1 MKSSYNIKIKIFEY
15 THKGD
20 INPSLFYLFLKIKH
34 FERYTLIAILAVV
47 MCLL

>member
-20 INPSLFYLFLKIKH
+20 INPNLFYLF
-34 FERYTLIAILAVV
+34 FENKAL
-47 MCLL
+47 